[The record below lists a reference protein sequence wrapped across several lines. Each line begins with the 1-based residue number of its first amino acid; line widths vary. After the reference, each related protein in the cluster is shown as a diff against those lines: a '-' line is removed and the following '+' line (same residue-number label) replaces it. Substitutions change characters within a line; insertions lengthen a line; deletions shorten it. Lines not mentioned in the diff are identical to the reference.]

1 MFVLKMCFI
10 NNGDNF
16 YDYYVLIIIIT
27 YHYKIKRPLLNYSI
41 DSREPHVS
49 DIVWPAV
56 LLYCEIN
63 DNQILLNIECSEL
76 KNLVDIVMK
85 VKPT

>member
-1 MFVLKMCFI
+1 ML
-10 NNGDNF
+10 
-16 YDYYVLIIIIT
+16 
-27 YHYKIKRPLLNYSI
+27 
-41 DSREPHVS
+41 S

-63 DNQILLNIECSEL
+63 DNQILLNIECPEL
-76 KNLVDIVMK
+76 KNVVVILMK

>member
-1 MFVLKMCFI
+1 ML
-10 NNGDNF
+10 
-16 YDYYVLIIIIT
+16 
-27 YHYKIKRPLLNYSI
+27 
-41 DSREPHVS
+41 S

-76 KNLVDIVMK
+76 KNLVDIDESQGQLVILIS
-85 VKPT
+85 